1 MMKNIFKRN
10 NGKFDMRIFT
20 MKSFVFIVIAI
31 VTWAL
36 VSCEKTYYDNDGPRT
51 FVDIAASH
59 RPADLESFNLSR
71 AFLTLLDTN
80 IAGNYEGFAEYF
92 PYVEYSQPEDPINL
106 ANLIHGGTPFGDL
119 RGAKDTV
126 TNTRY
131 YAYWFDSLY
140 QGYMRS
146 FIIYTLA
153 TDFNQNWVYAIPL
166 GQEAPV
172 LISGETFIQT
182 PDGNNPFG
190 YGTMKVYN
198 SSVAINGSGPY
209 DINPLIDSEGRLYLD
224 AYWDLEVKLV
234 DSVTGDTLK
243 GRSFSYIRT
252 ESIPT
257 STITGVGRLKAAD
270 PALAGGIFPTYDI
283 GPYEM
288 EYEGVIGDVFVFPG
302 SLHSFALGAGNTS
315 ESTVVVQGFFDGE
328 IVNIPNER
336 FSKIIYL
343 SNRGEGAQY
352 EQY

>member
-1 MMKNIFKRN
+1 MKNIFRGD
-10 NGKFDMRIFT
+10 NGKFDVRIFT
-20 MKSFVFIVIAI
+20 MKSFAFIVIVMI
-31 VTWAL
+31 TWAL
-36 VSCEKTYYDNDGPRT
+36 VSCEKTYYDDDEPRT

-59 RPADLESFNLSR
+59 RPADLESFDLSR
-71 AFLTLLDTN
+71 AFLVPLDTN

-92 PYVEYSQPEDPINL
+92 PYTEYSQPEDPINI
-106 ANLIHGGTPFGDL
+106 ANLIHGGNPFGDL
-119 RGAKDTV
+119 RGALDTV
-126 TNTRY
+126 TNQRY
-131 YAYWFDSLY
+131 RAYWFDAFY
-140 QGYMRS
+140 QGFVTS
-146 FIIYTLA
+146 FIIYTQANDL
-153 TDFNQNWVYAIPL
+153 NNNWVYIIPRS
-166 GQEAPV
+166 ESEPV

-224 AYWDLEVKLV
+224 AYWDLEIKLI

-243 GRSFSYIRT
+243 GKSFSYIRT
-252 ESIPT
+252 ESIPE
-257 STITGVGRLKAAD
+257 STITGVGRLRAAD

-288 EYEGVIGDVFVFPG
+288 EYEGMIGDVFVFPG

-328 IVNIPNER
+328 IVNIPNTR
-336 FSKIIYL
+336 FSKIIYI
-343 SNRGEGAQY
+343 SNRGQGTQY
-352 EQY
+352 EQF